1 MTLPAPA
8 APVSVRDAVQ
18 ALARTLESRDIDEA
32 LALAEWAVADL
43 IRVGR
48 AELRTEGA
56 RVLNGPDRARLAERA
71 ERLAAD
77 EPLQYVL
84 GHADFLGRRF
94 ACDAR
99 ALIPRPET
107 EELVLTAL
115 RLALP
120 DPIATVR
127 VADVGTGSG
136 CIAISL
142 ALERPNA
149 AILAT
154 DTSAAAL
161 ALAESNARALGTAGR
176 VRFLCVDLL
185 GGTAPDSLDAVVSNP
200 PYIESPVLAGLDRR
214 VRDFEP
220 RAALDGGPD
229 GLDTIRRLAPAAV
242 AALRPGGHILLEIGE
257 TQGPAVRTLLSHA
270 GFAGVR
276 ILPDLCRRERF
287 AVGIRA
293 FSSPPR
299 GPGIC

>member
-1 MTLPAPA
+1 MTAPT
-8 APVSVRDAVQ
+8 APVSVRAAVQ
-18 ALARTLESRDIDEA
+18 ALARRLESRGIDEA
-32 LALAEWAVADL
+32 HALAEWAVADL
-43 IRVGR
+43 IGAGR
-48 AELRTEGA
+48 AELRTAGA
-56 RVLNGPDRARLAERA
+56 RILEEPARARLAARA

-84 GHADFLGRRF
+84 GHADFLDRRF

-120 DPIATVR
+120 DPAAPAR

-161 ALAESNARALGTAGR
+161 ALAEANARALGAIAQ
-176 VRFLCVDLL
+176 VRFLCADLL
-185 GGTAPDSLDAVVSNP
+185 GDTTTGSLDAVVSNP
-200 PYIESPVLAGLDRR
+200 PYIESAALAGLDRR

-229 GLDTIRRLAPAAV
+229 GLATIRRLAPASF

-257 TQGPAVRTLLSHA
+257 AQGPAVREILGDA

-276 ILPDLCRRERF
+276 ILPDLCRRDRF
-287 AVGIRA
+287 AVGIR
-293 FSSPPR
+293 
-299 GPGIC
+299 GPSNRP

>member
-1 MTLPAPA
+1 VTLLFPA
-8 APVSVRDAVQ
+8 APVSVRDAVR
-18 ALARTLESRDIDEA
+18 ALARTLEHRGIDEA
-32 LALAEWAVADL
+32 SALAEWAVADL

-56 RVLNGPDRARLAERA
+56 RMLSGTDLPQLEERA

-84 GHADFLGRRF
+84 GYAGFLGRRF

-107 EELVLTAL
+107 EELVLAAL

-120 DPIATVR
+120 DPAAAAR

-136 CIAISL
+136 CIAVSL

-161 ALAESNARALGTAGR
+161 ALAESNARALGAAAR
-176 VRFLCVDLL
+176 IRFLRADLL
-185 GGTAPDSLDAVVSNP
+185 GDTAPGALDAVVSNP
-200 PYIESPVLAGLDRR
+200 PYIESPSLAGLDRR

-229 GLDTIRRLAPAAV
+229 GLEVIRRLAPASF
-242 AALRPGGHILLEIGE
+242 AALRPGGHLLLEIGE
-257 TQGPAVRTLLSHA
+257 TQGPAVRAILGDA
-270 GFAGVR
+270 GFTDVR
-276 ILPDLCRRERF
+276 ILPDLCRHDRF
-287 AVGIRA
+287 AAGIH
-293 FSSPPR
+293 PP
-299 GPGIC
+299 G

>member
-1 MTLPAPA
+1 VTLPAPA
-8 APVSVRDAVQ
+8 APVSARDAVQ
-18 ALARTLESRDIDEA
+18 ALALTLESRGIDEA

-56 RVLNGPDRARLAERA
+56 RLLNGPDRARLAERA

-120 DPIATVR
+120 DPAAAAR
-127 VADVGTGSG
+127 VADIGTGSG

-154 DTSAAAL
+154 DTSATAL
-161 ALAESNARALGTAGR
+161 ALAESNARALGAAGR

-185 GGTAPDSLDAVVSNP
+185 GDAAPDSLDAIVSNP

-229 GLDTIRRLAPAAV
+229 GLAVIRRLAPASF
-242 AALRPGGHILLEIGE
+242 AALRPGGHLLLEIGE
-257 TQGPAVRTLLSHA
+257 TQGPAVRAILGDA
-270 GFAGVR
+270 GFAEVR
-276 ILPDLCRRERF
+276 ILPDLCRRDRF
-287 AVGIRA
+287 AAGIH
-293 FSSPPR
+293 PP
-299 GPGIC
+299 G